1 MKILPS
7 FFYQGD
13 EDVTKFSATIR
24 SIRNRSVWRERPL
37 AREVTRMIEFKN
49 VVKTYDNGTTAV
61 ANLSFIAPQGKITV
75 LVGPSGCG
83 KTTTLRMVN
92 RLIEQTSGS
101 ILLGGDDN
109 SKTNTIQM
117 RREIGYVIQNAGL
130 FPHQTV
136 LDNVC
141 AVPYLNKSNKRA
153 SRARALELLELVG
166 IDPAYASR
174 YPWQLS
180 GGQQQRV
187 GVARALAA
195 DPPYMLMDEPFS
207 AVDPIVRK
215 QLQGEFLRIQADL
228 AKTIVMVTHD
238 IDEAL
243 KLGDQIVVLKE
254 GGILAQIG
262 SPAEI
267 LARPADQF
275 VSDFLGESRGYH
287 ALNFAGLSKL
297 PLKRTPSAQAD
308 NDVQVPD
315 GTWIVVCNHAGRP
328 LGWARTTAGKVNEE
342 AIVYVPAVSH
352 TEGNHRELLDAALA
366 SPSGRAIIVDA
377 SGQYAGT
384 LGADVVLGETPAPEG
399 ISS

>member
-1 MKILPS
+1 
-7 FFYQGD
+7 
-13 EDVTKFSATIR
+13 
-24 SIRNRSVWRERPL
+24 
-37 AREVTRMIEFKN
+37 MIEFSH

-61 ANLSFIAPQGKITV
+61 ADLSFVAPTGKITV

-92 RLIEQTSGS
+92 RLIEQTSGD
-101 ILLGGDDN
+101 ILLGGENNAQTD
-109 SKTNTIQM
+109 TIRM
-117 RREIGYVIQNAGL
+117 RRKIGYVIQNAGI

-141 AVPYLNKSNKRA
+141 AVPFLNKSDRA
-153 SRARALELLELVG
+153 QSRARARDLLELVG
-166 IDPAYASR
+166 IDRDYASR

-267 LARPADQF
+267 LANPADQF
-275 VSDFLGESRGYH
+275 VADFLGESRGYH
-287 ALNFAGLSKL
+287 ALNFEGIADLQ
-297 PLKRTPSAQAD
+297 PQRTPVFRLGDEVGIAAGEWAVAAD
-308 NDVQVPD
+308 A
-315 GTWIVVCNHAGRP
+315 AGRP
-328 LGWARTTAGKVNEE
+328 LGWVRASGSAEPLAEHAVTFSQ
-342 AIVYVPAVSH
+342 AVSASA
-352 TEGNHRELLDAALA
+352 GNRRELLDASLA
-366 SPSGRAIIVDA
+366 SPSGLAIVVDA
-377 SGQYAGT
+377 TGAYAGT
-384 LGADVVLGETPAPEG
+384 LAAHAVAGRA
-399 ISS
+399 S

>member
-1 MKILPS
+1 
-7 FFYQGD
+7 
-13 EDVTKFSATIR
+13 
-24 SIRNRSVWRERPL
+24 
-37 AREVTRMIEFKN
+37 MIEFTN

-61 ANLSFIAPQGKITV
+61 ADLSFVAPTGKITV

-83 KTTTLRMVN
+83 KTTTLRMVT

-101 ILLGGDDN
+101 ILLGGEDN
-109 SKTNTIQM
+109 AQTDTIQM
-117 RREIGYVIQNAGL
+117 RRKIGYVIQNAGL

-141 AVPYLNKSNKRA
+141 AVPYLNKSDKQA
-153 SRARALELLELVG
+153 SRDRALELLELVG
-166 IDPAYASR
+166 LDRGYASR

-215 QLQGEFLRIQADL
+215 QLQAEFLRIQADL

-267 LARPADQF
+267 LAAPADRF
-275 VSDFLGESRGYH
+275 VADFLGESRGYH
-287 ALNFAGLSKL
+287 ALTFASIAELELQPAPTVRLGES
-297 PLKRTPSAQAD
+297 SAAGA
-308 NDVQVPD
+308 
-315 GTWIVVCNHAGRP
+315 GTWIVACDANDRP
-328 LGWARTTAGKVNEE
+328 LGWVRADGSGEAVAAGRVTIAQN
-342 AIVYVPAVSH
+342 VSQSR
-352 TEGNHRELLDAALA
+352 GNHRELLDAALT
-366 SPSGRAIIVDA
+366 SPNGLAIVVDEQ
-377 SGQYAGT
+377 GGFAGT
-384 LGADVVLGETPAPEG
+384 LSPDVVIRDAAAIGRGARESGLP
-399 ISS
+399 S

>member
-1 MKILPS
+1 
-7 FFYQGD
+7 
-13 EDVTKFSATIR
+13 
-24 SIRNRSVWRERPL
+24 
-37 AREVTRMIEFKN
+37 MIEFKS

-61 ANLSFIAPQGKITV
+61 DDLSFVAPTGKITV

-92 RLIEQTSGS
+92 RLIEQSSGS
-101 ILLGGDDN
+101 ILLGGEDN
-109 SKTNTIQM
+109 ARTDTIRM
-117 RREIGYVIQNAGL
+117 RRRIGYVIQNAGL

-141 AVPYLNKSNKRA
+141 AVPFLNKSDRRA
-153 SRARALELLELVG
+153 SRERALDLLELVG
-166 IDPAYASR
+166 LDRSYASR

-215 QLQGEFLRIQADL
+215 QLQDEFLKIQADL

-238 IDEAL
+238 IEEAL

-254 GGILAQIG
+254 GGVLAQVG

-267 LARPADQF
+267 LANPADQF
-275 VSDFLGESRGYH
+275 VADFLGVSRGYH
-287 ALNFAGLSKL
+287 ALSFERIDRL
-297 PLKRTPSAQAD
+297 PLEATPAVRVHERLLGQASD
-308 NDVQVPD
+308 WVVACGENDE
-315 GTWIVVCNHAGRP
+315 P
-328 LGWARTTAGKVNEE
+328 LGWAEADGETLTADRITV
-342 AIVYVPAVSH
+342 AAPVSLPR
-352 TEGNHRELLDAALA
+352 GSLRELLDAVLA
-366 SPSGRAIIVDA
+366 SPSGRAIVVND
-377 SGQYAGT
+377 GGTYAGT
-384 LGADVVLGETPAPEG
+384 IGHESVMRGAMGSLETERA
-399 ISS
+399 S

>member
-1 MKILPS
+1 
-7 FFYQGD
+7 
-13 EDVTKFSATIR
+13 
-24 SIRNRSVWRERPL
+24 
-37 AREVTRMIEFKN
+37 MIEFQN
-49 VVKTYDNGTTAV
+49 VVKTYDNGFTAV
-61 ANLSFIAPQGKITV
+61 ADLSFVAPTGKITV

-83 KTTTLRMVN
+83 KTTTMRMVN
-92 RLIEQTSGS
+92 RLIEPTSGT
-101 ILLGGDDN
+101 ILLGGEDN
-109 SKTNTIQM
+109 RRTDTIQM
-117 RREIGYVIQNAGL
+117 RRKIGYVIQNAGL

-141 AVPYLNKSNKRA
+141 AVPYLNKSDKRA
-153 SRARALELLELVG
+153 SRARALDLLELVG
-166 IDPAYASR
+166 LDRDYATR

-215 QLQGEFLRIQADL
+215 QLQAEFLRIQADL

-267 LARPADQF
+267 LANPADRF
-275 VSDFLGESRGYH
+275 VADFLGESRGYH
-287 ALNFAGLSKL
+287 ALGFERVTGLGAE
-297 PLKRTPSAQAD
+297 PTPSAREGDPVDA
-308 NDVQVPD
+308 PD
-315 GTWIVVCNHAGRP
+315 GAWIVVRDLADRP
-328 LGWARTTAGKVNEE
+328 LGVAQALAGSFDPRR
-342 AIVYVPAVSH
+342 ISLVS
-352 TEGNHRELLDAALA
+352 TVSREHGTYRQLLDAALT
-366 SPSGRAIIVDA
+366 SPNGRAVLVDED
-377 SGQYAGT
+377 GRYAGT
-384 LGADVVLGETPAPEG
+384 LSPDIVIGSAVGALEGER
-399 ISS
+399 SS

>member
-1 MKILPS
+1 
-7 FFYQGD
+7 
-13 EDVTKFSATIR
+13 
-24 SIRNRSVWRERPL
+24 
-37 AREVTRMIEFKN
+37 MIEFKN

-61 ANLSFIAPQGKITV
+61 ADLSFVAPTGRITV

-101 ILLGGDDN
+101 ILLGGEDN
-109 SKTNTIQM
+109 TKTDTIRM
-117 RREIGYVIQNAGL
+117 RRKIGYVIQNAGL

-136 LDNVC
+136 IDNVC
-141 AVPYLNKSNKRA
+141 AVPYLNRSDKR
-153 SRARALELLELVG
+153 SARAHALDLLELVG
-166 IDPAYASR
+166 LDRSYGSR

-215 QLQGEFLRIQADL
+215 QLQAEFLRIQADL

-262 SPAEI
+262 SPAEL
-267 LARPADQF
+267 LANPADRF
-275 VSDFLGESRGYH
+275 VADFLGESRGYH
-287 ALNFAGLSKL
+287 ALNFELISGLV
-297 PLKRTPSAQAD
+297 PERTPSTQPGEAVAA
-308 NDVQVPD
+308 PD
-315 GTWIVVCNHAGRP
+315 EAWVVACDAFEKP
-328 LGWARTTAGKVNEE
+328 VGWARAEGGSVATDRLT
-342 AIVYVPAVSH
+342 PATPVSH
-352 TEGNHRELLDAALA
+352 ARGSHRELLDAALS
-366 SPSGRAIIVDA
+366 SPAGRAIVVDD
-377 SGQYAGT
+377 GGRYVGT
-384 LGADVVLGETPAPEG
+384 LGSDAVIRSAVGALAEERRA
-399 ISS
+399 

>member
-1 MKILPS
+1 
-7 FFYQGD
+7 
-13 EDVTKFSATIR
+13 
-24 SIRNRSVWRERPL
+24 
-37 AREVTRMIEFKN
+37 MIEFKN

-61 ANLSFIAPQGKITV
+61 ADLSFVAPTGKITV

-92 RLIEQTSGS
+92 RLIEQSSGS
-101 ILLGGDDN
+101 ILLGGEDN
-109 SKTNTIQM
+109 AKTNTIEM
-117 RREIGYVIQNAGL
+117 RRKIGYVIQNAGL

-141 AVPYLNKSNKRA
+141 AVPYLNKSDRQA
-153 SRARALELLELVG
+153 ARTRALDLLELVG
-166 IDPAYASR
+166 IDRSYGSR

-215 QLQGEFLRIQADL
+215 QLQAEFLRIQADL

-262 SPAEI
+262 SPAEL
-267 LARPADQF
+267 LANPADQF
-275 VSDFLGESRGYH
+275 VADFLGESRGYH
-287 ALNFAGLSKL
+287 ALNFESI
-297 PLKRTPSAQAD
+297 SAQNAELTVAGEAGQQLD
-308 NDVQVPD
+308 ALD
-315 GTWIVVCNHAGRP
+315 GSWVVACDASGRP
-328 LGWARTTAGKVNEE
+328 QGWAQVQHGQFAGDQ
-342 AIVYVPAVSH
+342 IVISSIVSA
-352 TEGNHRELLDAALA
+352 ENGNYRELLDAALT
-366 SPSGRAIIVDA
+366 SPNGRAILVNEQ
-377 SGQYAGT
+377 GGYAGT
-384 LGADVVLGETPAPEG
+384 LSPEVVLGGAVEAVDSER
-399 ISS
+399 SS